1 MRYCSHFRWRANI
14 KRSGRLNAWALAMAL
29 ASDGARPHGRLVSSP
44 QVAAAHGAPD
54 RRSGCRLARADGG
67 SGVVAGVVETPWT
80 GGASRDAVRRCDAV
94 SGADAGLPRR
104 SESLWTGT
112 VLLITQRSRV
122 QIPPPLPS
130 LQVRGL
136 FRSWK
141 GPSACAVCTELCTRP
156 LRRAAVA
163 TGGET
168 YPRTSFATQT
178 AYDFY

>member
-1 MRYCSHFRWRANI
+1 MLPEKRLPVAYPIERGGKRGSAQLPRPNSHL
-14 KRSGRLNAWALAMAL
+14 G
-29 ASDGARPHGRLVSSP
+29 SDGQALSYQTCARICAQDAAGR
-44 QVAAAHGAPD
+44 GET
-54 RRSGCRLARADGG
+54 R
-67 SGVVAGVVETPWT
+67 ETPQT
-80 GGASRDAVRRCDAV
+80 QHERSPSVLRGQRGDQRRRETAETHV
-94 SGADAGLPRR
+94 V
-104 SESLWTGT
+104 W
-112 VLLITQRSRV
+112 LITQRSRV

-178 AYDFY
+178 TYDFY